1 MLVILKAEKERE
13 GLKKE
18 KEKDR
23 VRDAQRRKR
32 EEVILALLSKILC
45 LDEKL
50 DTLSLWLMRIRVN
63 SQMSPGLLKEEYC

>member
-18 KEKDR
+18 KEKGR